1 MQHPKI
7 DVNLKTKDSTLALT
21 YALRN
26 DGENAEELWNAFLAA
41 GANVNC
47 KGTADCVSLNQPT
60 HYKKKNVTDFFLDT
74 IA

>member
-60 HYKKKNVTDFFLDT
+60 NPLQKKKCNRFFF
-74 IA
+74 